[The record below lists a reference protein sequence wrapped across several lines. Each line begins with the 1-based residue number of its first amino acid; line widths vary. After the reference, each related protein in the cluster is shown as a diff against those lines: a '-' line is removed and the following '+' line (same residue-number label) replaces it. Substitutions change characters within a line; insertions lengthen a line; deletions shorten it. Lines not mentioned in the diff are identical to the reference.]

1 MIELEKK
8 SAEHYRRHYITE
20 EMIFMADMPLEQLK
34 QYMGTNP
41 RPEDFDEYWVR
52 ALKEADETD
61 VNAEITESDFSVP
74 GIKCMDMYFNGT
86 RGGRVYAKLLIP
98 QNICGKAPAA
108 LTFHGYSSGS
118 NEWANYLA
126 AAYMGFVVAAMD
138 CRGQGG
144 RSSDRNP
151 VDGNTF
157 HGHIIRG
164 LDDSDSDNLYFR
176 QVFLDTVILAK
187 TVMAMDIVDEN
198 RVAVYG
204 GSQGGGLSLACAALV
219 PEIKIAAVHYPFL
232 ADYKRVWQTGMT
244 NGAYAELKDYFR
256 SFDPEHTREEEVF
269 TKLVYIDIQHLAD
282 RIKAKVM
289 IGVGLMDD
297 TVPPS
302 AQFAVYNKIKSEKRM
317 AIYPDFKHEPLLGYS
332 DKVYLMLKELI

>member
-1 MIELEKK
+1 
-8 SAEHYRRHYITE
+8 
-20 EMIFMADMPLEQLK
+20 
-34 QYMGTNP
+34 
-41 RPEDFDEYWVR
+41 
-52 ALKEADETD
+52 
-61 VNAEITESDFSVP
+61 
-74 GIKCMDMYFNGT
+74 
-86 RGGRVYAKLLIP
+86 
-98 QNICGKAPAA
+98 
-108 LTFHGYSSGS
+108 
-118 NEWANYLA
+118 
-126 AAYMGFVVAAMD
+126 MGFVVAAMD

-164 LDDSDSDNLYFR
+164 LDDSDSDNLYLR

-232 ADYKRVWQTGMT
+232 ADYKRVWQTEMT

-269 TKLVYIDIQHLAD
+269 TKLGYIDIQHLAD

-302 AQFAVYNKIKSEKRM
+302 AQFAVYNKIKSEKKM